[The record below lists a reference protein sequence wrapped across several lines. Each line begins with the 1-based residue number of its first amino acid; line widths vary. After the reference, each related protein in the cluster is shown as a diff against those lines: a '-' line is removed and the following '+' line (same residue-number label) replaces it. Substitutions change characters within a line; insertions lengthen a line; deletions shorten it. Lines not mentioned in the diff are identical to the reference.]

1 MDEILAALA
10 EQHAELGELLAV
22 LDEHDWTRDT
32 PCEGWTVAD
41 VVVHLAQ
48 TDELAIG
55 SVRGRF
61 DEAIVELAGDI
72 GFADSI
78 DAGADLM
85 VMRDRDQSIAA
96 VHDRWR
102 RDADTL
108 RGLLADRDLHDRV
121 TWVAGRVVGPHARDD
136 AARGVLD
143 PHRRR
148 RRRGRPGPGPDEP
161 FAPHRAPRLADGAVR
176 VRATPV
182 ASHRGPVAF
191 ELTGPDGEEWTFQPA
206 DPASTVIRG
215 DGVELCLV
223 AARRRDPRDTSLR
236 GEGPDADAVLELVRT
251 YA

>member
-32 PCEGWTVAD
+32 PCEGWIVAD

-61 DEAIVELAGDI
+61 DETIVELAGDI
-72 GFADSI
+72 GFADSV
-78 DAGADLM
+78 DSGADLL
-85 VMRDRDQSIAA
+85 VVRDRDQSIAA

-108 RGLLADRDLHDRV
+108 RGLLADRSLHDRV
-121 TWVAGRVVGPHARDD
+121 TWVAGQLSVRTLATT
-136 AARGVLD
+136 
-143 PHRRR
+143 
-148 RRRGRPGPGPDEP
+148 
-161 FAPHRAPRLADGAVR
+161 RLAECWIHTGDVAAAVGR
-176 VRATPV
+176 SQVPTNRLRHIARLAWRTVPY
-182 ASHRGPVAF
+182 AFAHAGREPPGPVAF
-191 ELTGPDGEEWTFQPA
+191 ELTGPDGDAWIFQPA

-223 AARRRDPRDTSLR
+223 AARRLDPRDTSLR